1 LLSVLTIGNPC
12 VKANSARH
20 LRRRASAEVGTV
32 KGQEDV
38 GLTSTAPYKLIF
50 SMDELAESQ
59 RTVSFNAAL
68 PPCLLKTFRY
78 AIGLRGCCWK
88 EADNTMVQ

>member
-1 LLSVLTIGNPC
+1 MCGPVMSETHLAHLQCIEVSRQVRLCRLLLRLAIGKSS

-38 GLTSTAPYKLIF
+38 GLPSTAPYKLNH
-50 SMDELAESQ
+50 
-59 RTVSFNAAL
+59 FN
-68 PPCLLKTFRY
+68 
-78 AIGLRGCCWK
+78 G
-88 EADNTMVQ
+88 